1 MKPLD
6 LDAVRAF
13 VLVAELA
20 SFTRAADALGTTQS
34 AVSLKLKRL
43 EAQLG
48 KPLLE
53 RTPRRVTLAAVGAAF
68 LPAARELLDAHE
80 RALAALSS
88 AQRRLV
94 IGVSEHV
101 AVPDLPA
108 VLTGLNRHDPG
119 LALEMHVGMSA
130 GLLAQYDERRLDAA
144 FVRHEPGEDPPRD
157 DATLLF
163 TEPLAWLAAPGWTPR
178 ADEPLPLAVL
188 AGPCGVRAAALRA
201 LERAGVRWRERSRAA
216 ASRPSRRRPPR
227 GWRCARWPAASRR
240 ARSSTSARACACPPC
255 PIRKSRCIRGCA
267 TRARSTRC
275 GASPTAWRGRRNRP
289 DASRLSGF
297 RWPTGRLSRGFR
309 TPAAAA

>member
-163 TEPLAWLAAPGWTPR
+163 TEPLAWLAARGWTPR

-201 LERAGVRWRERSRAA
+201 LERAGVRWRERFTGGGVAAVAA
-216 ASRPSRRRPPR
+216 AAAA

>member
-163 TEPLAWLAAPGWTPR
+163 TEPLAWLAARGWTPR
-178 ADEPLPLAVL
+178 AGEPLPLAVL

-201 LERAGVRWRERSRAA
+201 LERAGVRWRERFTGGGVAA
-216 ASRPSRRRPPR
+216 V
-227 GWRCARWPAASRR
+227 
-240 ARSSTSARACACPPC
+240 
-255 PIRKSRCIRGCA
+255 
-267 TRARSTRC
+267 
-275 GASPTAWRGRRNRP
+275 
-289 DASRLSGF
+289 
-297 RWPTGRLSRGFR
+297 
-309 TPAAAA
+309 AAAAAAGLAVCPLARRVAPRSLVDVGARLRLPALPDSQVALYSRVRDARSIDTLRRFADSLAGPAQSAGRE

>member
-163 TEPLAWLAAPGWTPR
+163 TEPLA
-178 ADEPLPLAVL
+178 VL

-201 LERAGVRWRERSRAA
+201 LERADVRWRERFTGGGVAA
-216 ASRPSRRRPPR
+216 V
-227 GWRCARWPAASRR
+227 
-240 ARSSTSARACACPPC
+240 
-255 PIRKSRCIRGCA
+255 
-267 TRARSTRC
+267 
-275 GASPTAWRGRRNRP
+275 
-289 DASRLSGF
+289 
-297 RWPTGRLSRGFR
+297 
-309 TPAAAA
+309 AAAAAAGLAVCPLARRVAPRSLVDVGARLRLPALPDSQVALYSRVRDARSIDTLRRFADSLAGPAQSAGRE

>member
-119 LALEMHVGMSA
+119 LTLEMHVGMSA

-178 ADEPLPLAVL
+178 ADE
-188 AGPCGVRAAALRA
+188 
-201 LERAGVRWRERSRAA
+201 RAGVRWRERFTGGGVAA
-216 ASRPSRRRPPR
+216 V
-227 GWRCARWPAASRR
+227 
-240 ARSSTSARACACPPC
+240 
-255 PIRKSRCIRGCA
+255 
-267 TRARSTRC
+267 
-275 GASPTAWRGRRNRP
+275 
-289 DASRLSGF
+289 
-297 RWPTGRLSRGFR
+297 
-309 TPAAAA
+309 AAAAAAGLAVCPLARRVAPRSLVDVGARLRLPALPDSQVALYSRVRDARSIDTLRRFADSLAGPAQSAGRE

>member
-201 LERAGVRWRERSRAA
+201 LERAGVRWRERFTGGGVAA
-216 ASRPSRRRPPR
+216 V
-227 GWRCARWPAASRR
+227 
-240 ARSSTSARACACPPC
+240 
-255 PIRKSRCIRGCA
+255 
-267 TRARSTRC
+267 
-275 GASPTAWRGRRNRP
+275 
-289 DASRLSGF
+289 
-297 RWPTGRLSRGFR
+297 
-309 TPAAAA
+309 AAAAAAGLGGAAVAAAAAAGLAVCPLARRVAPRSLVDVGARLRLPALPDSQVALYSRVRDARSIDTLRRFADSLAGPAQSAGRE

>member
-163 TEPLAWLAAPGWTPR
+163 TEPLAWLAARGWT
-178 ADEPLPLAVL
+178 
-188 AGPCGVRAAALRA
+188 RAAALRA
-201 LERAGVRWRERSRAA
+201 LERAGVRWRERFTGGGVAA
-216 ASRPSRRRPPR
+216 VAV
-227 GWRCARWPAASRR
+227 
-240 ARSSTSARACACPPC
+240 
-255 PIRKSRCIRGCA
+255 
-267 TRARSTRC
+267 
-275 GASPTAWRGRRNRP
+275 
-289 DASRLSGF
+289 
-297 RWPTGRLSRGFR
+297 
-309 TPAAAA
+309 AAAAGLAVCPLARRVAPRSLVDVGARLRLPALPDSQVALYSRVRDARSIDTLRRFADSLAGPAQSAGRE

>member
-108 VLTGLNRHDPG
+108 VLTGLNLHDPG

-178 ADEPLPLAVL
+178 ADEP
-188 AGPCGVRAAALRA
+188 
-201 LERAGVRWRERSRAA
+201 AGVRWRERFTGGGVAA
-216 ASRPSRRRPPR
+216 V
-227 GWRCARWPAASRR
+227 
-240 ARSSTSARACACPPC
+240 
-255 PIRKSRCIRGCA
+255 
-267 TRARSTRC
+267 
-275 GASPTAWRGRRNRP
+275 
-289 DASRLSGF
+289 
-297 RWPTGRLSRGFR
+297 
-309 TPAAAA
+309 AAAAAAGLAVCPLARRAAPRSLVDVGARLRLPALPDSQVALYSRVRDARSIDTLRRFADSLAGPAQSAGRE

>member
-188 AGPCGVRAAALRA
+188 AARAACARPRCA
-201 LERAGVRWRERSRAA
+201 RSSAPACGGASVSRAA
-216 ASRPSRRRPPR
+216 ASRPSRPPPPR
-227 GWRCARWPAASRR
+227 GSRFARWPAASRR

>member
-157 DATLLF
+157 DATL
-163 TEPLAWLAAPGWTPR
+163 
-178 ADEPLPLAVL
+178 PLAVL

-201 LERAGVRWRERSRAA
+201 LERAGVRWRERFTGGGVAA
-216 ASRPSRRRPPR
+216 V
-227 GWRCARWPAASRR
+227 
-240 ARSSTSARACACPPC
+240 
-255 PIRKSRCIRGCA
+255 
-267 TRARSTRC
+267 
-275 GASPTAWRGRRNRP
+275 
-289 DASRLSGF
+289 
-297 RWPTGRLSRGFR
+297 
-309 TPAAAA
+309 AAAAAAGLAVCPLARRVAPRSLVDVGARLRLPALPDSQVALYSRVRDARSIDTLRRFADSLAGPAQSAGRE

>member
-119 LALEMHVGMSA
+119 LTLRIR
-130 GLLAQYDERRLDAA
+130 LQDRREIVQAEHD
-144 FVRHEPGEDPPRD
+144 GRD
-157 DATLLF
+157 D
-163 TEPLAWLAAPGWTPR
+163 PQR
-178 ADEPLPLAVL
+178 ADGLVI
-188 AGPCGVRAAALRA
+188 
-201 LERAGVRWRERSRAA
+201 
-216 ASRPSRRRPPR
+216 
-227 GWRCARWPAASRR
+227 AR
-240 ARSSTSARACACPPC
+240 
-255 PIRKSRCIRGCA
+255 
-267 TRARSTRC
+267 
-275 GASPTAWRGRRNRP
+275 
-289 DASRLSGF
+289 DDHLLDVF
-297 RWPTGRLSRGFR
+297 E
-309 TPAAAA
+309 